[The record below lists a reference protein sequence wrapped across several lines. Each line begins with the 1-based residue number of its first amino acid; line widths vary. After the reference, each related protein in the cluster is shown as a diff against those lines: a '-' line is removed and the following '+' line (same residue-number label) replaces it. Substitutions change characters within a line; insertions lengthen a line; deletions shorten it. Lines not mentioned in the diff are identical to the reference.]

1 MEYKDN
7 ESFENKIKK
16 EILDSETEE
25 ENISTTTKKFNLL
38 NDDVFEQTKK
48 DIAVMDFLEASKTLK
63 DMNEDK
69 EQYESIKLM
78 MESVENNMT
87 RTNFN
92 MDIEIANMIHDMKSD
107 ANLRTFLDDYDDIM
121 ARINQIINLLEDKLR
136 EFDVIEKTTSFLT
149 KSVLHNIEKKEDIIK
164 ANNFPSSMPFVVYY
178 RTLRDVYENR
188 DKTDF
193 LCRKLET
200 QRANIARTKRDMKR
214 FKRWKEEATVSI
226 RRKFYSNF
234 DDRRMD
240 IVEAHVKSLFNDDTK
255 TLLFMYTMSN
265 LFVNMKKSGKRGD
278 YCWIL
283 IMFMNILDNSAGIYD
298 LDGGIEAYNQE
309 LLKLK
314 EYF

>member
-1 MEYKDN
+1 MENKDD
-7 ESFENKIKK
+7 FENELKK
-16 EILDSETEE
+16 EILNSETEE
-25 ENISTTTKKFNLL
+25 ENIPTTTKKFNLL

-78 MESVENNMT
+78 MESVEQNT
-87 RTNFN
+87 TGTNFN
-92 MDIEIANMIHDMKSD
+92 MDIEITNMINELKSD
-107 ANLRTFLDDYDDIM
+107 ANLCTFLDDYDAIM
-121 ARINQIINLLEDKLR
+121 LRINEIINLLEDKLKD
-136 EFDVIEKTTSFLT
+136 FDDIEKTTSFLT
-149 KSVLHNIEKKEDIIK
+149 KSVLHSIEKKEEIIK
-164 ANNFPSSMPFVVYY
+164 ANNLPSGMPFVVYY

-188 DKTDF
+188 HTTDF
-193 LCRKLET
+193 LCRKLDT
-200 QRANIARTKRDMKR
+200 MQANIARAKRDMKR
-214 FKRWKEEATVSI
+214 FKNWNKEASVSI
-226 RRKFYSNF
+226 RRKFSSNF

-240 IVEAHVKSLFNDDTK
+240 IIEAHIKSLFNDDTK

-283 IMFMNILDNSAGIYD
+283 IMFMNILDSSAGIYD
-298 LDGGIEAYNQE
+298 LDGGIDAYNQE